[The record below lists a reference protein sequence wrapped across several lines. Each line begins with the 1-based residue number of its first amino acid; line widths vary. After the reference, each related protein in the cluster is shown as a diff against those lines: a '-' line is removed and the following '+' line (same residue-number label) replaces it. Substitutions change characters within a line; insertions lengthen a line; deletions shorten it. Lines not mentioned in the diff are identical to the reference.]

1 MQNENQQ
8 KILHSFTLLKNWCE
22 KQQFKGWD
30 PYDGLNSR
38 VFQATPLRHSRF
50 FRLAWIQFFKRSP
63 LNFRKITFVPKDYN
77 PKGLGLFLTG
87 YCNLQK
93 THPSGENLE
102 KIRFLSQKILDLQ
115 SRGYSGACW
124 GYNFDWQARAFFQP
138 KYTPTVVA
146 TTFVASAL
154 LDAYKITGDKKLLE
168 TAISSKNFILHDL
181 NRSYHD
187 DGSFAFSYSPL
198 DSTQVLNA
206 TLLAAR
212 LLSRI
217 YYFTKEE
224 ELINTA
230 RKTIAFCIHHQN
242 TDGSWPYGTLPYH
255 NWIDSFHTGYN
266 LECISAY
273 QQYSG
278 DESFAENIKKG
289 LDFYIKNFFTPD
301 GIPKYYHNAV
311 YPVDVHAPAQLLAT
325 VAQLNCF
332 EKYARQI
339 EKVLV
344 WTIENM
350 QHHRGYFYYQKKPL
364 ISSRIPYMRWS
375 QAWMFYALSF
385 YYLAIQ
391 HKND

>member
-8 KILHSFTLLKNWCE
+8 KILHSFTLLKKWCE

-63 LNFRKITFVPKDYN
+63 LNFRKITSVPKDYN

-115 SRGYSGACW
+115 SKGYSGACW

-181 NRSYHD
+181 NRSYRD

-217 YYFTKEE
+217 YHFTKEE

-278 DESFAENIKKG
+278 DESFAENIEKG
-289 LDFYIKNFFTPD
+289 LDFYIKYFFTPN

-325 VAQLNCF
+325 AAQLNCF

-385 YYLAIQ
+385 YLKHTQNAT
-391 HKND
+391 

>member
-1 MQNENQQ
+1 MQKENQQ
-8 KILHSFTLLKNWCE
+8 KIQQSFTRLKNWCE
-22 KQQFKGWD
+22 KQNFKGWD

-50 FRLAWIQFFKRSP
+50 FRLALIQFFKRSP
-63 LNFRKITFVPKDYN
+63 LNFRKLFLIPKDYN

-93 THPSGENLE
+93 VQPSDENLE
-102 KIRFLSQKILDLQ
+102 KIRFLAKKILELQ
-115 SRGYSGACW
+115 SEGYSGACW

-154 LDAYKITGDKKLLE
+154 LDAYEITQDKKWLE
-168 TAISSKNFILHDL
+168 TALSSKNFILNNL
-181 NRSYHD
+181 NRSYRD
-187 DGSFAFSYSPL
+187 NGSFAFSYSPH
-198 DSTQVLNA
+198 DNTQVLNA

-224 ELINTA
+224 ELIKTA
-230 RKTIAFCIHHQN
+230 RKTIAFCIDYQN
-242 TDGSWPYGTLPYH
+242 ADGSWPYGTLPYH

-273 QQYSG
+273 RQYSG
-278 DESFAENIKKG
+278 DESFAENIEKG
-289 LDFYIKNFFTPD
+289 LNFYIKNFFTPQ
-301 GIPKYYHNAV
+301 GIPKYYHNAI
-311 YPVDVHAPAQLLAT
+311 YPVDIHAPAQLPAT
-325 VAQLNCF
+325 ISQLNRF
-332 EKYARQI
+332 EDFSQRI
-339 EKVLV
+339 EKVLI
-344 WTIENM
+344 WTIDNM
-350 QHHRGYFYYQKKPL
+350 QHPAGYFYYQKKKVL
-364 ISSRIPYMRWS
+364 SSRIPYMRWS

-385 YYLAIQ
+385 YHLSIY
-391 HKND
+391 